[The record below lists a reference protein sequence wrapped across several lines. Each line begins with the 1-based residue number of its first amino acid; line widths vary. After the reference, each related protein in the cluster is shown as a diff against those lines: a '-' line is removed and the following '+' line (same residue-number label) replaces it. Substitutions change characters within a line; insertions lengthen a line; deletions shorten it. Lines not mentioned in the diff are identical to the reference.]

1 MVRACGVTLTGQN
14 EPNPGARTLH
24 LYGARVYDLTNYL
37 SLDRIILDKTGTQG
51 LFDIEVTYGADVS
64 PMGNRVRPGSAN
76 PVDAL
81 PAQTPRVPSG
91 ADTVFDALRKQLG
104 LELVPT
110 MGPRTYYV
118 VDHVERP
125 TPN

>member
-1 MVRACGVTLTGQN
+1 M
-14 EPNPGARTLH
+14 E
-24 LYGARVYDLTNYL
+24 
-37 SLDRIILDKTGTQG
+37 
-51 LFDIEVTYGADVS
+51 
-64 PMGNRVRPGSAN
+64 NRVRAGSTN
-76 PVDAL
+76 PVDAA

-104 LELVPT
+104 LELVST